1 MKVKKVLVIDDNQ
14 DITDA
19 ISFNLSSIGIECK
32 ITNRGRQGLDII
44 KNNADNAD
52 IVLLDLAMPEFSG
65 LDVFASLRNE
75 GLLEKRN
82 VVVFTASNLAE
93 TEIQQMLSDG
103 ARAILMKPL
112 SLDELDLMLKQF
124 N

>member
-65 LDVFASLRNE
+65 LDVFASLHNE

-93 TEIQQMLSDG
+93 TEIQQMLSGG
-103 ARAILMKPL
+103 ARAILKKPL

>member
-19 ISFNLSSIGIECK
+19 ISFYLSSIGIECK

-52 IVLLDLAMPEFSG
+52 IVLLDLAIPEFIG
-65 LDVFASLRNE
+65 LDVFASLHNE

-103 ARAILMKPL
+103 ARAILKKPL

>member
-1 MKVKKVLVIDDNQ
+1 
-14 DITDA
+14 
-19 ISFNLSSIGIECK
+19 
-32 ITNRGRQGLDII
+32 LDII

-52 IVLLDLAMPEFSG
+52 IVLLDLAIPEFSG
-65 LDVFASLRNE
+65 LDVFASLHNE

-93 TEIQQMLSDG
+93 TEIQQMLSGG
-103 ARAILMKPL
+103 ARAILKKPL

>member
-19 ISFNLSSIGIECK
+19 ISFYLSSIGIECK

-65 LDVFASLRNE
+65 LDLFASLRNE
-75 GLLEKRN
+75 DLVEKRN

-103 ARAILMKPL
+103 ARAILKKPL

>member
-103 ARAILMKPL
+103 ARAILKKPL

>member
-93 TEIQQMLSDG
+93 TEFQQM
-103 ARAILMKPL
+103 
-112 SLDELDLMLKQF
+112 
-124 N
+124 

>member
-52 IVLLDLAMPEFSG
+52 IVLLDLAIPEFSG
-65 LDVFASLRNE
+65 LDVFASLHNE

-93 TEIQQMLSDG
+93 TEIQQMLSGG
-103 ARAILMKPL
+103 ARAILKKPL